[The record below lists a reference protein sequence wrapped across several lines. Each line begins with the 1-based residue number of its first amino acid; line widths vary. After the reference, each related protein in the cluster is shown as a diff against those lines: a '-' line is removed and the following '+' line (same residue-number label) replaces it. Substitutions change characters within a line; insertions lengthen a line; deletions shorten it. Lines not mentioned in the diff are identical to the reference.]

1 MNTRST
7 TQLRF
12 DETLHAK
19 AKIIAD
25 RELRTLNAQL
35 EYFIKTGV
43 NEYEKTHGVII
54 LSEND

>member
-25 RELRTLNAQL
+25 REIRTLNAQL
-35 EYFIKTGV
+35 EYFIKTGI
-43 NEYEKTHGVII
+43 ERYEAEHGEII